1 MRARPLINPYFMTPL
16 VLALTPQYGYVLLA
30 AVAISLELLVIGFV
44 FPGAAR
50 SKIFSKA
57 FLEEHFGKD
66 VPQGGYPDMGSGRFS
81 EKLSY

>member
-66 VPQGGYPDMGSGRFS
+66 APQGGYPDMGSGRFS